1 MGKERVFGRRSGVR
15 GHRQPQI
22 LAAAA
27 GRGDHDAAGRGLEVG
42 GSCGVPPDGAGM
54 QHLDRTDGTPHHV
67 LFQPAADDL
76 NLW

>member
-1 MGKERVFGRRSGVR
+1 MGKERVFGRRSGAR

-27 GRGDHDAAGRGLEVG
+27 GRGDHKAAGGGLEVG
-42 GSCGVPPDGAGM
+42 RPCGMAPDRARM
-54 QHLDRTDGTPHHV
+54 QHLDRTDGSPHQV